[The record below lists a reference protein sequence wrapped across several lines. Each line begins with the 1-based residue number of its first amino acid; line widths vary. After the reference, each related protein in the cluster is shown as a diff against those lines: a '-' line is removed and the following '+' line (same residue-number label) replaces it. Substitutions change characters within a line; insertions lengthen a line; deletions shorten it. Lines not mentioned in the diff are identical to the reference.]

1 MSNSVIVSR
10 TYVLHPNKQM
20 RDVLDR
26 NMDYRRKCW
35 NNALEIWQDMYNAR
49 DLMLDKPT
57 RLLITKY
64 YQLKISLNSNRKMKP
79 KTVKRKQERLKQ
91 IYGQIS
97 NESWELA
104 KINPSPS
111 WRKVRDIMVNDKS
124 YYDLY
129 YSSRI
134 LQLAVQDLGKAFE
147 AFFEKSQERQGMPKF
162 RSYYDF
168 RQGFKTDTA
177 KIVNGSIRLDQPKLV
192 KEHWSLLKLNDP
204 VLSNCYGVM
213 SFYKEKGH
221 YYVSIPFKVDVNDL
235 KQFDKT
241 GRNGAIDRNVKY
253 FVSTDAKINVLP
265 KRLNRL
271 YERVKHYQRQL
282 AKKRNVNGKVNGKKS
297 HNYRKIQR
305 KLRVTYTKIY
315 NIQHD
320 LMHKFTTSLIKQY
333 DKVVIENLNIS
344 AMKMS
349 HVASKGMQRSMFG
362 LFGQLL
368 QYKCNYYQ
376 RELILADPFYPST
389 QRCSYCGR
397 IKKKDEKVTLSGNKK
412 HHTSHDEYICYNPDC
427 PMFNKKQDRD
437 ENAARNLLALIQH
450 PELNRSL

>member
-1 MSNSVIVSR
+1 MSSSVIVSR

-35 NNALEIWQDMYNAR
+35 NNALEIWQDMYDAR
-49 DLMLDKPT
+49 DLMLDEST
-57 RLLITKY
+57 RLLIAKY
-64 YQLKISLNSNRKMKP
+64 YRIKISLNSNRKMKS
-79 KTVKRKQERLKQ
+79 KTVRCKQAQMKQ
-91 IYGQIS
+91 IYDQVPD
-97 NESWELA
+97 ESWELA

-124 YYDLY
+124 YHDLY

-147 AFFEKSQERQGMPKF
+147 AFFEKSQKRQGMPKF

-177 KIVNGSIRLDQPKLV
+177 RIVNGSIRLDQPKLV
-192 KEHWSLLKLNDP
+192 KEHWSLLKLNEP
-204 VLSNCYGVM
+204 VLSNRYGVM
-213 SFYKEKGH
+213 SFYKEKGQ
-221 YYVSIPFKVDVNDL
+221 YYVSIPFKINVNDL
-235 KQFDKT
+235 KQLDNM

-271 YERVKHYQRQL
+271 YKRVKHYQRQL
-282 AKKRNVNGKVNGKKS
+282 AKKRNVNGKVNSKKS
-297 HNYRKIQR
+297 HNYQKIQH
-305 KLRVTYTKIY
+305 KLQITYTKIH

-333 DKVVIENLNIS
+333 DKIVIENLNVS

-362 LFGQLL
+362 LFSQLL

-389 QRCSYCGR
+389 QRCSYCGS

-450 PELNRSL
+450 PELNCSL